1 MRFVHVFRFNPRS
14 RCNIDLRVRYV
25 HPAKFWVACCLLLAD
40 ISRSI
45 YTCVKVRSGTWYGS
59 YLVPR
64 YMYVRISYQVCTYL
78 RRFDHGWHTLAHEEL
93 NKMRMADS
101 HREVH
106 VFRCKL
112 ASCKCRAPMVHRKKR
127 TPYVWT
133 KWKGRRERAVCRQTL
148 RASHHQQYFYR
159 PSADFDF
166 FVRFENRELYVCM
179 LDDMLAGAN
188 SVSLPAMPRSDRRV
202 VALLLVARV
211 DCAVLYRAVLAVL
224 AVLRC

>member
-1 MRFVHVFRFNPRS
+1 M
-14 RCNIDLRVRYV
+14 
-25 HPAKFWVACCLLLAD
+25 
-40 ISRSI
+40 
-45 YTCVKVRSGTWYGS
+45 
-59 YLVPR
+59 
-64 YMYVRISYQVCTYL
+64 
-78 RRFDHGWHTLAHEEL
+78 
-93 NKMRMADS
+93 
-101 HREVH
+101 
-106 VFRCKL
+106 
-112 ASCKCRAPMVHRKKR
+112 
-127 TPYVWT
+127 
-133 KWKGRRERAVCRQTL
+133 CRQTL